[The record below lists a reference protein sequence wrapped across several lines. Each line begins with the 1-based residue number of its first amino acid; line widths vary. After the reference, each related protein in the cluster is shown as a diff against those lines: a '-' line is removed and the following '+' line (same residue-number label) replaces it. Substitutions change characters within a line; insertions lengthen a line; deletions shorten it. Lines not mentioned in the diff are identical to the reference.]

1 MAKDLFHT
9 NVKTALE
16 KDGWKITEDPLRVP
30 IDGTHL
36 EVDLAAE
43 VVLGAERGGEK
54 IAVEVKSFLGKSF
67 MHNFHEA
74 IGQYLD

>member
-36 EVDLAAE
+36 EVDLAA
-43 VVLGAERGGEK
+43 
-54 IAVEVKSFLGKSF
+54 
-67 MHNFHEA
+67 
-74 IGQYLD
+74 